1 MDNQIEKTES
11 IGGMKLISINDFN
24 NKDFS
29 KSNNFITKFYKDL
42 DIYEIRIINTLL
54 YIFNTYSKML
64 KKNSNKELF
73 KEVFFNDG
81 YFEIKIQ
88 TLMSLMQIQNKQLTI
103 KEIEN
108 CILKIKNSNLV
119 YIKENGQNMQKITT
133 SFIYKYKIIK
143 QKEFYNNEVAKYSSI
158 QLFFDKELFEDIF
171 NYTKVGYTLMSID
184 INKIKSKIG
193 IGLYEELKRI
203 TPLKQTRKT
212 LNNFSVTNK
221 YKQNHKF
228 SLEDLNEMFGTD
240 FKFLSQILIKIEIQ
254 YKKLI
259 ELKLIDDIYK
269 FIKDGDYIYIDI
281 IRHQFDDEESIF
293 N

>member
-1 MDNQIEKTES
+1 MSSEIVENV
-11 IGGMKLISINDFN
+11 GGIKLVSINDFN

-42 DIYEIRIINTLL
+42 DIYEIRIINSLL

-64 KKNSNKELF
+64 KKNNGQKEIF

-88 TLMSLMQIQNKQLTI
+88 TLMSLMKIQNKQLTI
-103 KEIEN
+103 QEIEN

-119 YIKENGQNMQKITT
+119 YIKENKDRMEKITT
-133 SFIYKYKIIK
+133 SFILKYKVIK
-143 QKEFYNNEVAKYSSI
+143 QKDFYNNEIAKHSSI
-158 QLFFDKELFEDIF
+158 QLYFDKELFEDIF

-203 TPLKQTRKT
+203 TPLKQTRKV
-212 LNNFSVTNK
+212 LNNFSITNK
-221 YKQNHKF
+221 FKQIHKY
-228 SLEDLNEMFGTD
+228 SLYDLNEMFGTD
-240 FKFLSQILIKIEIQ
+240 FKFLSQIILKIEIQ
-254 YKKLI
+254 YKKLL
-259 ELKLIDDIYK
+259 ELNLIDDIYTFVK
-269 FIKDGDYIYIDI
+269 EDDFLFIDI
-281 IRHQFDDEESIF
+281 VRSKFDEDDIF
-293 N
+293 